1 MCPVKRP
8 PVGYSFHLDERW
20 RHWAMVKVAKT
31 LRSLGDHLQVGA
43 SVRNVYGDPVNI
55 GGRTVIPIARVSYGF
70 GAGRGLGGNEETK
83 SERGGSG
90 GGAGM
95 SARPV
100 GALEI
105 TEAGTRF
112 IPLIDPARLGVALMV
127 GLLIGLTIGRGP
139 ARRRSVIEKFQET
152 MAPPDDAQ
160 HPGALFR
167 YSAPRNRPCPRS
179 QRRRGNRAQCD
190 R

>member
-1 MCPVKRP
+1 M
-8 PVGYSFHLDERW
+8 
-20 RHWAMVKVAKT
+20 AKVAKT

-43 SVRNVYGDPVNI
+43 TVRNVYGDPVDV

-70 GAGRGLGGNEETK
+70 GAGGRARRSEDAE
-83 SERGGSG
+83 SERGGGG

-112 IPLIDPARLGVALMV
+112 ISFIDPARLGIALIV
-127 GLLIGLTIGRGP
+127 GFLIGLTISRGP
-139 ARRRSVIEKFQET
+139 A
-152 MAPPDDAQ
+152 
-160 HPGALFR
+160 
-167 YSAPRNRPCPRS
+167 
-179 QRRRGNRAQCD
+179 QR
-190 R
+190 

>member
-1 MCPVKRP
+1 M
-8 PVGYSFHLDERW
+8 
-20 RHWAMVKVAKT
+20 AKVAKT
-31 LRSLGDHLQVGA
+31 LRSLGDHLQTGA
-43 SVRNVYGDPVNI
+43 SVRNVYGDPVDV

-70 GAGRGLGGNEETK
+70 GAGGGVRGSAEAE

-112 IPLIDPARLGVALMV
+112 IPFVDPVRLGIAFIA
-127 GLLIGLTIGRGP
+127 GFLIGLAIGRGP
-139 ARRRSVIEKFQET
+139 AHRRSVVSDAET
-152 MAPPDDAQ
+152 
-160 HPGALFR
+160 H
-167 YSAPRNRPCPRS
+167 
-179 QRRRGNRAQCD
+179 
-190 R
+190 

>member
-1 MCPVKRP
+1 MCHIKLPVY
-8 PVGYSFHLDERW
+8 YSFHLDERW
-20 RHWAMVKVAKT
+20 RHRAMVKVAKT

-70 GAGRGLGGNEETK
+70 GAGGRVGGNGDAEL
-83 SERGGSG
+83 ERGRSG

-95 SARPV
+95 TARPV

-112 IPLIDPARLGVALMV
+112 IPFIDPARLGMALIV
-127 GLLIGLTIGRGP
+127 GFLIGLTISRGHS
-139 ARRRSVIEKFQET
+139 RRRSVIHKT
-152 MAPPDDAQ
+152 LGNHGRDD
-160 HPGALFR
+160 GALDLKT
-167 YSAPRNRPCPRS
+167 SAPS
-179 QRRRGNRAQCD
+179 A
-190 R
+190 